1 MHFRFELANDVIIPA
16 SGETAIDIAKAA
28 CVKMD
33 GVALGGD
40 VNILRTTVDGVFLAH
55 YLNHYRKFEIAS
67 IAQGNTVAHLYA
79 SQLKNIPIEIPA
91 EQEQEKIVNLLTAID
106 RKIEAISRQ
115 IDGCDRFKQG
125 LLQKMF
131 V

>member
-1 MHFRFELANDVIIPA
+1 M
-16 SGETAIDIAKAA
+16 
-28 CVKMD
+28 
-33 GVALGGD
+33 ALPLPHP
-40 VNILRTTVDGVFLAH
+40 VL
-55 YLNHYRKFEIAS
+55 E
-67 IAQGNTVAHLYA
+67 
-79 SQLKNIPIEIPA
+79 
-91 EQEQEKIVNLLTAID
+91 EQEKIVNFLTLID